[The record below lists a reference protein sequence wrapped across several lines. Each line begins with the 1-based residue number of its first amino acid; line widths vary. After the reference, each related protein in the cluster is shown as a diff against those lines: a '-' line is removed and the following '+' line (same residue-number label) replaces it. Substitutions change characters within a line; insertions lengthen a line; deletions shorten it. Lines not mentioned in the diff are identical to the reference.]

1 MLWVVIALLLVGV
14 LAFLLLPL
22 TKRPSNAARNEYDA
36 KVYRDQL
43 GEVDRDLDRGVLSED
58 QAQAAR
64 TEIERRL
71 LACGSPGGAE
81 GGASLQGASGGGKG
95 TLALIAVLAVVLPVG
110 AMSLYL
116 KLGSPNVPAFP
127 LNEDR
132 ARALATERAKT
143 AEVERM
149 IEALAKRMEERP
161 GDIRGWQLL
170 GRSYAARQQFDKA
183 SYAYGRAYKINP
195 NPDVT
200 VSYAEAL
207 AMDAG
212 GTVIDRARKLF
223 LSALKGDPVNPTAR
237 FYLALN
243 KVQRGDVAG
252 ALQDWTDLVA
262 ISPPGAPWVRV
273 VNERIDAASQQL
285 GVDPAS
291 IKPTREA
298 LRLAKTVAAP
308 PKATVQR
315 TPPSG
320 AASGPTREQVE
331 EAALMSEKERQALVR
346 TMVGRLAAKMKA
358 NPENREG
365 WLRLARAYE
374 VLGDKKKAEK
384 ARAKAEALTR

>member
-1 MLWVVIALLLVGV
+1 MLWVIIALLLVGV

-22 TKRPSNAARNEYDA
+22 TRRSSTTDRNEYDA

-43 GEVDRDLDRGVLSED
+43 GEVDRDLERGVLSQD

-71 LACGSPGGAE
+71 LACISEDGETGSGQTQE
-81 GGASLQGASGGGKG
+81 TSGGKG
-95 TLALIAVLAVVLPVG
+95 SLVLIGVLAVALPVG

-116 KLGSPNVPAFP
+116 ELGSPNVPAFP

-132 ARALATERAKT
+132 ARALAKERAKT
-143 AEVERM
+143 AEIEQM
-149 IEALAKRMEERP
+149 IDTLAKRMEEKP

-183 SYAYGRAYKINP
+183 SYAYGRAYQIDP

-212 GTVIDRARKLF
+212 GTVIDRARDLF
-223 LSALKGDPVNPTAR
+223 LSILKVDPVNPTAR

-243 KVQRGDVAG
+243 KVQRGDVPG
-252 ALQDWTDLVA
+252 ALQDWTDLA
-262 ISPPGAPWVRV
+262 AMSPQGAPWLRV
-273 VNERIDAASQQL
+273 VNDRIAAAAQQL
-285 GVDPAS
+285 GIDRDSV
-291 IKPTREA
+291 KPTAEA
-298 LRLAKTVAAP
+298 LRLAKTVMAP
-308 PKATVQR
+308 PQATVER
-315 TPPSG
+315 VAPSG
-320 AASGPTREQVE
+320 AASGPTRDQVE

-358 NPENREG
+358 NPGNREG

-374 VLGDKKKAEK
+374 VLGKKEK
-384 ARAKAEALTR
+384 AADARRKAEALAK